1 MKGEEDM
8 KRCIV
13 MGILVVIGCAFTLA
27 SEAMASQL
35 YSLGEVN
42 GIALAQA
49 SKDEGGVEKSAWEQ
63 RQDAEKAAN
72 QSGWAI
78 LPHRPNYILPYTY
91 NNTPNNAPYKA
102 AGSDTELDNAE
113 AKFQISFKLPI
124 WEKMFGSKTD
134 LFFAYSQISMWQVYN
149 DQSAPFRDTNY
160 EPEAV
165 VVFHPDFEI
174 LGLTN
179 RGVAFG
185 AVHQSNGRGNDALSR
200 SWNRVY
206 VAVAFD
212 RGNFACSIKP
222 WWRIPEDD
230 KAYPGDPDG
239 DNNPGIEKYY
249 GYGEFRAA
257 YKMGNNVFAM
267 MLRNNLRSSGNKGA
281 IELDWSFPLTSKLKG
296 YVQFFNG
303 YGESMLDYDHAN
315 ERIGVGVL
323 LSDWM

>member
-1 MKGEEDM
+1 M

-35 YSLGEVN
+35 YSLGEVS

-49 SKDEGGVEKSAWEQ
+49 SNDEGGSEKSPWVQ
-63 RQDAEKAAN
+63 RQEAEKAAN

-91 NNTPNNAPYKA
+91 NNTTNNAPYKA
-102 AGSDTELDNAE
+102 AGNDDDIDNAE

-134 LFFAYSQISMWQVYN
+134 LFFAYTQISMWQVYN

-165 VVFHPDFEI
+165 VVFHPDFEVM
-174 LGLTN
+174 GLTN
-179 RGVAFG
+179 RGLAFG
-185 AVHQSNGRGNDALSR
+185 FVHQSNGRGSDALSR

-206 VAVAFD
+206 ASAAFD
-212 RGNFACSIKP
+212 RGNFACGIKT
-222 WWRIPEDD
+222 WWRIPEDA
-230 KAYPGDPDG
+230 KEYPGDPDG
-239 DNNPGIEKYY
+239 DNNPGMETYY
-249 GYGEFRAA
+249 GYGELRAA
-257 YKMGNNVFAM
+257 YKMGNNVFAI

-281 IELDWSFPLTSKLKG
+281 VELDWSFPLPFGSKLKG
-296 YVQFFNG
+296 FVQYFSG
-303 YGESMLDYDHAN
+303 YGETLIDYN
-315 ERIGVGVL
+315 SSNNRVGVGIL
-323 LSDWM
+323 LSDWL